1 MRYLGQN
8 YELELPVGADALDDD
23 AVDRLWQSFH
33 AAHEARFGFAIPGD
47 IIEIV
52 TYTVTAL
59 SRTAR
64 PELRR
69 LPPADGPPEPVG
81 ERRVLYVGGEAA
93 TPIYRRDDL
102 ARRPRAHRPRPDRGV
117 RLGHRGRARPA
128 PDRRRLGPPL
138 IAGA

>member
-33 AAHEARFGFAIPGD
+33 AAHEARFGFSIPGD

-64 PELRR
+64 PELQR

-81 ERRVLYVGGEAA
+81 ERRVLY
-93 TPIYRRDDL
+93 RRRRGRHPDL
-102 ARRPRAHRPRPDRGV
+102 PPRRPCA
-117 RLGHRGRARPA
+117 PA
-128 PDRRRLGPPL
+128 TRSSAPP
-138 IAGA
+138 